1 MAQYKVI
8 NERCSL
14 GEVGSIITPT
24 DMSADNL
31 AALVDGGFIE
41 VASSAKTTKSD
52 SEGTK

>member
-8 NERCSL
+8 NDRCSL
-14 GEVGSIITPT
+14 GEVGAIITPT

-31 AALVDGGFIE
+31 AALVEGGFIE
-41 VASSAKTTKSD
+41 AASSAKANKSD